1 MAEDR
6 RTLLKIL
13 TGVLGGGA
21 AAAVGLPALRAV
33 IDPAQLTS
41 VTGAGELV
49 VVAPLDALP
58 EDGQP
63 IKVPVVVES
72 PRDAW
77 AALPATQI
85 GAVYLRKVGGEVIA
99 YSTVCPHLGCGVDY
113 AAEKSA
119 FACPCHESAF
129 DLEGKPAAGPS
140 PRALDRLETKVSEG
154 KILVR
159 YQHFKQGTPE
169 KIPT

>member
-21 AAAVGLPALRAV
+21 AAAVGLPALRAIV
-33 IDPAQLTS
+33 DPAQLKS

-49 VVAPLDALP
+49 YVAPLDALP
-58 EDGQP
+58 DDGQP

-85 GAVYLRKVGGEVIA
+85 GAVYLRKVDGVVIA

-113 AAEKSA
+113 LSERTT
-119 FACPCHESAF
+119 FVCPCHESAF
-129 DLEGKPAAGPS
+129 DIEGKPSAGPS
-140 PRALDRLETKVSEG
+140 PRALDRLETRVADGKVE
-154 KILVR
+154 VR
-159 YQHFKQGTPE
+159 YQQFKQGTPE